1 MKNIAYVVLATA
13 FLLTTF
19 LVTQRTS
26 RNINN
31 PDLSVKYAAII
42 DEAIAK
48 CLGNAKLLDLKNPGS
63 IHHLSFRTCVERA
76 YLRTHREELVS
87 YLIDVDAV
95 PSRNGVQYYLNKRFY
110 QAFKPNDL
118 YVLLEAGQILNRY
131 IKEAK

>member
-1 MKNIAYVVLATA
+1 MKNPAYIALAT

-19 LVTQRTS
+19 LATWCTN
-26 RNINN
+26 RNIDN
-31 PDLSVKYAAII
+31 PDLAGKYAAIV

-48 CLGNAKLLDLKNPGS
+48 CRKNTKLVDSKSPGS
-63 IHHLSFRTCVERA
+63 IHQLAFRTCLKGA
-76 YLRTHREELVS
+76 YLRAHREELVS

-95 PSRNGVQYYLNKRFY
+95 PSHNRVQYYLDKRFY

-118 YVLLEAGQILNRY
+118 YVFLDADEMLNRY